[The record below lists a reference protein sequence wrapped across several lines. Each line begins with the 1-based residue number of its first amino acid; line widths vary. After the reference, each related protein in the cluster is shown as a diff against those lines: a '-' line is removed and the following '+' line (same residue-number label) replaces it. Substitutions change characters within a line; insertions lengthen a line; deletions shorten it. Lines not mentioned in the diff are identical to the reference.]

1 MEPAPCCRH
10 PRAVC
15 EPLYNPSLTDGR
27 HLRWIIAG
35 SIAVYLVWAA
45 LLIAQ
50 RPGLQYDE
58 ALLVVDSVHMLHSRA
73 EVDLPHLP
81 GSWICPPGRCLPLM
95 TSMYV
100 GPAKAYL
107 SLPLFAIFGVHV
119 EVVRLIS
126 VFLAALLIWGVATLV
141 GEAAGPPAAAAAALV
156 IAMNPAYVDLTVFDN
171 DAVAPMVAATGLL
184 CWSIARYLRRRDIPS
199 AIWIGASVGVGIWAR
214 ANHLFF
220 LAAAGAAVLMVM
232 RRKLLAVPVSHWMA
246 MAAGASLAGAPFL
259 IYQLRSGG
267 ATWQGLDT
275 FAVHQSL
282 GERMSS
288 RLIELAE
295 GLLSDREHRAMWD
308 APGMPGWQ
316 RWLFLPMALA
326 ACAVPFVLWTVV
338 ARAGSERAM
347 SLRKIA
353 LARIAAITFVILAAV
368 LLTARVQIAEHH
380 MVALLPAAAIV
391 VAFAGVTLA
400 RSRLGAAL
408 AALAAVVY
416 FGSAMY
422 WQIGA
427 VEGLARTG
435 GVGMWSDGVYRLA
448 DGLARNYPG
457 RPITT
462 PDWGLSYNVYVLSN
476 TKVRMSEWH
485 EPWEGVA
492 DVGRFW
498 ANAVAA
504 GGVFVL
510 NAPDHRFFPEASR
523 AFLRALDQSHVPFRT
538 FTLTQRDGGEFVEVF
553 EVGAAVPE
561 HVTRGG
567 LSTAISMT
575 DEGSAPQ
582 LQGFYA
588 IEEGKRRW
596 TQPQFSIT
604 LGRPDL
610 SWGSTARLS
619 IQLQVPE
626 IVVQRLG
633 KLTLSVR
640 LNQHVLAPETIS
652 RAGDVNFARA
662 IPADWLTD
670 ANTFQFSLNK
680 SLPPSASDPREL
692 GVIVRSASLGQ

>member
-1 MEPAPCCRH
+1 MA
-10 PRAVC
+10 
-15 EPLYNPSLTDGR
+15 DGR

-73 EVDLPHLP
+73 EVDIPHLP
-81 GSWICPPGRCLPLM
+81 DSWICLLGRCFPLM

-100 GPAKAYL
+100 GPVKAYL
-107 SLPLFAIFGVHV
+107 SLPLFAIFGVNV
-119 EVVRLIS
+119 EVIRLIS
-126 VFLAALLIWGVATLV
+126 VFLGALLIWGVAALT
-141 GEAAGPPAAAAAALV
+141 GEVAGPTAAAAAALV

-184 CWSIARYLRRRDIPS
+184 CWSIARYLRRPNIPS
-199 AIWIGASVGVGIWAR
+199 AVWIGASVGLGIWAR

-220 LAAAGAAVLMVM
+220 VAAAGAAVVMVM
-232 RRKLLAVPVSHWMA
+232 RRRLLTVPVSHWMA

-267 ATWQGLDT
+267 ETWRGLDT

-282 GERMSS
+282 GERMFP

-308 APGMPGWQ
+308 APVMPGWQ
-316 RWLFLPMALA
+316 RWMFLPITLA
-326 ACAVPFVLWTVV
+326 ACAVPFVWQTVV
-338 ARAGSERAM
+338 ARPGSECAAPR
-347 SLRKIA
+347 SKIT
-353 LARIAAITFVILAAV
+353 LARIAAITFVILSVV
-368 LLTARVQIAEHH
+368 LCSVRVQIADHH
-380 MVALLPAAAIV
+380 LVALLPAAAIV
-391 VAFAGVTLA
+391 VALAGVTLA
-400 RSRLGAAL
+400 RSRLGKAL
-408 AALAAVVY
+408 VLGAAVVY
-416 FGSAMY
+416 GGSAMY
-422 WQIGA
+422 WQILA
-427 VEGLARTG
+427 VQGLAQTG

-448 DGLARNYPG
+448 DGLARNYSG

-462 PDWGLSYNVYVLSN
+462 PDWGLSYNVYVLSD
-476 TKVRMSEWH
+476 TKVHMSEWH
-485 EPWEGVA
+485 EPWEGAA
-492 DVGRFW
+492 DVERFW

-523 AFLRALDQSHVPFRT
+523 AFLKALDQSRLPFHK
-538 FTLTQRDGGEFVEVF
+538 FTLTQRDGGEYVEVF
-553 EVGAAVPE
+553 DVGSTKPE
-561 HVTRGG
+561 HVTRDG
-567 LSTAISMT
+567 LSSAISVI
-575 DEGSAPQ
+575 DESSAPQ

-588 IEEGKRRW
+588 IEEGKWRW
-596 TQPQFSIT
+596 TQPRFSIT

-610 SWGSTARLS
+610 SWSLTARLS
-619 IQLQVPE
+619 VQMHVPE

-633 KLTLSVR
+633 AFTLSVR
-640 LNQHVLAPETIS
+640 LNQHALAPETIS
-652 RAGDVNFARA
+652 RPGEVSFARA
-662 IPADWLTD
+662 IPVEWLAD

-692 GVIVRSASLGQ
+692 GIIVTRASLGQ

>member
-1 MEPAPCCRH
+1 
-10 PRAVC
+10 
-15 EPLYNPSLTDGR
+15 LTDRR

-81 GSWICPPGRCLPLM
+81 DTWICRWGRCVPLM

-100 GPAKAYL
+100 GPVKTYL
-107 SLPLFAIFGVHV
+107 SLPLFAIFGVNV
-119 EVVRLIS
+119 EVIRLIS
-126 VFLAALLIWGVATLV
+126 VSLAALLIWGVAALA
-141 GEAAGPPAAAAAALV
+141 GEAAGPTVAAVAALV

-184 CWSIARYLRRRDIPS
+184 CWSIARYLRRRNIAS
-199 AIWIGASVGVGIWAR
+199 AIWIGASVGLGVWAR

-246 MAAGASLAGAPFL
+246 MAAGASVAGAPFL
-259 IYQLRSGG
+259 IYELRSGG
-267 ATWQGLDT
+267 ETWQGLDT

-282 GERMSS
+282 GERTFS

-308 APGMPGWQ
+308 APGMPVWQ
-316 RWLFLPMALA
+316 RWLFLPLTLA
-326 ACAVPFVLWTVV
+326 ACAVPFVSRTVV
-338 ARAGSERAM
+338 ARGGSERAVP
-347 SLRKIA
+347 LRKIT
-353 LARIAAITFVILAAV
+353 LARIAAITFVILAA
-368 LLTARVQIAEHH
+368 LLLSVRVQIAEHH

-400 RSRLGAAL
+400 RRRWGAAL
-408 AALAAVVY
+408 VACAALVY
-416 FGSAMY
+416 CGSAMY
-422 WQIGA
+422 WQILA
-427 VEGLARTG
+427 VQGLARTG

-462 PDWGLSYNVYVLSN
+462 PDWGLSYNMYVLSD

-485 EPWEGVA
+485 EPLGGVA
-492 DVGRFW
+492 DIERLW

-510 NAPDHRFFPEASR
+510 NAPEHRFFPEASR
-523 AFLRALDQSHVPFRT
+523 AFLKALDQSHVPFQK
-538 FTLTQRDGGEFVEVF
+538 FTLTQRDGGKYVEVF
-553 EVGAAVPE
+553 DVGTAKPE
-561 HVTRGG
+561 HVTRDG
-567 LSTAISMT
+567 LSSAISVI
-575 DEGSAPQ
+575 DESSAPQ

-588 IEEGKRRW
+588 IEEGKWRW
-596 TQPQFSIT
+596 TQPRFSIT

-610 SWGSTARLS
+610 SWSSTARLS
-619 IQLQVPE
+619 VQLHVPE

-640 LNQHVLAPETIS
+640 LNQHALAPETIS
-652 RAGDVNFARA
+652 RPGEASFARA
-662 IPADWLTD
+662 IPVEWLAD

-692 GVIVRSASLGQ
+692 GIIVRSASLGQ